1 MGDGECTVT
10 RAVDVMR
17 NFYVAFPEYGPI
29 TRVHFSGGVFHSAAG
44 VTLASQ
50 RFVAMVEACDTLRP
64 RLRMEEDPSKN
75 ARSSF
80 GAGCLGALGIVM
92 ELRRQATGR
101 TVQTLEYER
110 SDCDVQTL
118 ACPRLHA
125 RDATTESQ
133 WKFEI
138 RGRGG
143 GGVLVKACVG
153 EEVRVPC
160 LSHEGVAFLGITA
173 VKYGGQ
179 LLTGQSVDARME
191 GTVYY
196 YSDEVVER
204 DLCAGFDVLIR
215 TRPLMAE
222 DQDEVL
228 VTCRIDALRRRLVVV
243 VRSDDG
249 EGPSS
254 SSSVHTTPVWITYA
268 FPGCCN
274 QWRAA
279 AKLCRLAHY
288 GMAIHR
294 GLLLHQRITHMT
306 ERVLN
311 NSHPEADA
319 GEFVAAMW
327 AFNAWILE
335 DVPVDIL
342 HNFCSHDPAREY
354 TTQRLEVDR
363 AGCTLLP
370 TMVLDDMEKT
380 MLLASAAE
388 EEEEEEGAA
397 WKLPSSKRT
406 LGKESERNKGRR
418 KVPKKN
424 GM

>member
-1 MGDGECTVT
+1 MKRVEITYTEYTMTALLHTVGIRDVAVLPEGSAEALSSEMGRRRPRPLDVCASSRVGVCVVAGGCTGDVTISQASSTEGWRTVFKSTHALHDASSIRLNVRLTRRILRLCDRQTLAEHYDWMVEQARFGVASAQQAARLFFRYMYELMDSLKSQIETNHRRDIIHNVPDTFYHLRWDVYGFLLDVRVPIDGLYVPELLASIDVSVT

-80 GAGCLGALGIVM
+80 GAGCLGALGILM

-173 VKYGGQ
+173 VKYGGRAAH
-179 LLTGQSVDARME
+179 G
-191 GTVYY
+191 
-196 YSDEVVER
+196 
-204 DLCAGFDVLIR
+204 
-215 TRPLMAE
+215 AE
-222 DQDEVL
+222 
-228 VTCRIDALRRRLVVV
+228 RRRA
-243 VRSDDG
+243 DG
-249 EGPSS
+249 GHG
-254 SSSVHTTPVWITYA
+254 V
-268 FPGCCN
+268 
-274 QWRAA
+274 
-279 AKLCRLAHY
+279 
-288 GMAIHR
+288 
-294 GLLLHQRITHMT
+294 LLLGRGGG
-306 ERVLN
+306 
-311 NSHPEADA
+311 A
-319 GEFVAAMW
+319 GPLRGF
-327 AFNAWILE
+327 
-335 DVPVDIL
+335 
-342 HNFCSHDPAREY
+342 
-354 TTQRLEVDR
+354 
-363 AGCTLLP
+363 
-370 TMVLDDMEKT
+370 
-380 MLLASAAE
+380 
-388 EEEEEEGAA
+388 
-397 WKLPSSKRT
+397 
-406 LGKESERNKGRR
+406 
-418 KVPKKN
+418 
-424 GM
+424 